1 MVVHLEEN
9 ARYMYSNGLHRK
21 KKTEGGR
28 TAAALTH
35 HIWNGLPLDLRQIR
49 VEFLNSL
56 QKNFCL

>member
-9 ARYMYSNGLHRK
+9 ARYSNGLHRK
-21 KKTEGGR
+21 EKTEGGR
-28 TAAALTH
+28 TAAALTR

-56 QKNFCL
+56 QTNFC